1 MPPGTPK
8 TRLIRIGGG
17 RMPSSSQ
24 RTALTTWPTSK
35 ASTSSAIPASV
46 ARSMIPRPAGGGVM
60 KVSSPKF
67 IEPDSTP
74 EMSGFASRPVVRS
87 SIVMSLAPPVET
99 IVSTSQPARIRSIT
113 STNSSGRPL
122 GVPSSS
128 RTCRWAT
135 VAPAAARLDRR
146 VGDLLGRVR
155 DVRVVLAEHVGAG
168 DRDGE
173 HDRVAVPAHLAD
185 LLRAPSEA
193 RSSSVIG
200 REPARPGSQS
210 TSPNS
215 ASTTTCAGCGR
226 GCARWCVRLER
237 PSSRDRALHGDRLE
251 RRVDL
256 AVEADR
262 AAADDVLVAARSRA
276 PSGTRRGPPR
286 GR

>member
-8 TRLIRIGGG
+8 TRLIRSGGG
-17 RMPSSSQ
+17 RIPCSSQ

-99 IVSTSQPARIRSIT
+99 IVSRSEPARIRSIT

-128 RTCRWAT
+128 RTCRWTT
-135 VAPAAARLDRR
+135 VAPAAPASMLESAISSVVYGMFGLFSRNTSAPVTATVTTTGSLFQALMP
-146 VGDLLGRVR
+146 DLLSS
-155 DVRVVLAEHVGAG
+155 A
-168 DRDGE
+168 
-173 HDRVAVPAHLAD
+173 PAT
-185 LLRAPSEA
+185 RAP
-193 RSSSVIG
+193 
-200 REPARPGSQS
+200 
-210 TSPNS
+210 
-215 ASTTTCAGCGR
+215 
-226 GCARWCVRLER
+226 
-237 PSSRDRALHGDRLE
+237 
-251 RRVDL
+251 RR
-256 AVEADR
+256 
-262 AAADDVLVAARSRA
+262 
-276 PSGTRRGPPR
+276 
-286 GR
+286 